1 MGAKLSEAELVELKE
16 GLRRCSSATLDAAIR
31 FREGSDLQAIPVIV
45 YGILER
51 YQPATAPVKLA
62 AANDS
67 ARLIEDLGLD
77 SLTLLEIVLAI
88 EEALKI
94 HIENEELREIRTV
107 GQINQFLQAKT
118 TGVQAAPVAKHYPRE
133 HVALVLP
140 QQPPFLFL
148 DDADL
153 TGETVKASYTI
164 KGSEFFLEGHF
175 KDEPIFPASIVFEAM
190 GQAACLWLLEKAPA
204 QLGKEIKSNHVYFA
218 SLDGAQLSPDLVTN
232 PRTGIMC
239 ASGGSMWL
247 AYENLHTMLTRGV
260 AKCQPMGIVNSIPG
274 SLYINLVALFKI
286 QGASLGCSSACS
298 SSAHSLG
305 LACDLIRL
313 GRQDTVFVVGAEDC
327 NKFNILPFAGVRAL
341 SMQTNPGKSPC
352 AFDRKR
358 DGFVGT
364 GGSVVLVLE
373 DLDHARQRG
382 APICAEILGWGQASD
397 GYNVLAPDPTG
408 AGLARAMTETLR
420 DAQLTTDQ
428 VDYINAHGTATP
440 PGDVSECRAVRTV
453 FANGRMPRVS
463 STKSLTGHGLS
474 LAGAMEAAFCVLAL
488 QEQFMPVSAHIT
500 QLDPECAIVPIITSP
515 IPDVPR
521 IILNN
526 SSGFGGTNVSVAL
539 RRWDDAG

>member
-107 GQINQFLQAKT
+107 GQINQYLQAKT

-218 SLDGAQLSPDLVTN
+218 SLDGAHFYRKTRPGEKLVFEQKLVKLRE
-232 PRTGIMC
+232 P
-239 ASGGSMWL
+239 L
-247 AYENLHTMLTRGV
+247 AIFEGTVTSNGDRV
-260 AKCQPMGIVNSIPG
+260 AKIE
-274 SLYINLVALFKI
+274 
-286 QGASLGCSSACS
+286 
-298 SSAHSLG
+298 
-305 LACDLIRL
+305 R
-313 GRQDTVFVVGAEDC
+313 
-327 NKFNILPFAGVRAL
+327 
-341 SMQTNPGKSPC
+341 
-352 AFDRKR
+352 
-358 DGFVGT
+358 
-364 GGSVVLVLE
+364 LVLAFGE
-373 DLDHARQRG
+373 QLLAEPPVTTPV
-382 APICAEILGWGQASD
+382 APPA
-397 GYNVLAPDPTG
+397 
-408 AGLARAMTETLR
+408 
-420 DAQLTTDQ
+420 
-428 VDYINAHGTATP
+428 
-440 PGDVSECRAVRTV
+440 
-453 FANGRMPRVS
+453 
-463 STKSLTGHGLS
+463 
-474 LAGAMEAAFCVLAL
+474 
-488 QEQFMPVSAHIT
+488 
-500 QLDPECAIVPIITSP
+500 
-515 IPDVPR
+515 
-521 IILNN
+521 
-526 SSGFGGTNVSVAL
+526 
-539 RRWDDAG
+539 